1 MIIILIKLINKKNF
15 IKEFNKFE
23 IECLNY
29 KNKSEYVKKF
39 RKVIDEINDLIYN
52 FY

>member
-1 MIIILIKLINKKNF
+1 MDKILIKKLNKKKNF

-39 RKVIDEINDLIYN
+39 RKIFDEINDLIYI
-52 FY
+52 